1 MNMDKETQY
10 IKRTQKDYTTA
21 FKLAVVKE
29 VESGELGIKAAARK
43 YGIQAHST
51 VTTWL
56 RKYGTYDHENRINQS
71 MAKNKDQRIKELEA
85 ELALVKK
92 QKARLENQL
101 ETSDKK
107 VILMDMM
114 IEIAQEE
121 FGISVRKKFLSEQL
135 SDLQK
140 SKHKQS
146 KLHVNYSESLDKNTI
161 AIKQEPNV

>member
-1 MNMDKETQY
+1 MDKETQY
-10 IKRTQKDYTTA
+10 IKRTQKDYTMA
-21 FKLAVVKE
+21 FKLAVVNE

-43 YGIQAHST
+43 YGIQSHST

-56 RKYGTYDHENRINQS
+56 RKYGTYDYENRVDNQ
-71 MAKNKDQRIKELEA
+71 MPKNKDQRIKELEA

-101 ETSDKK
+101 ETTDKK

-121 FGISVRKKFLSEQL
+121 LGVPVRKKFLSEQL
-135 SDLQK
+135 IDLQK
-140 SKHKQS
+140 NKRR
-146 KLHVNYSESLDKNTI
+146 
-161 AIKQEPNV
+161 P